1 MIKTRD
7 SNSRFCFLE
16 TLIMSQLWKKFAS
29 SSTRIK
35 IALLAAGAIW
45 SVFFTMIIVG
55 VVLLL
60 GTLSQAQS
68 PSSNETNPTIRLEP
82 ASGMVNTPMIVQG
95 LGWSPDSTVLIYLA
109 AADERGGSGPDAGRA

>member
-1 MIKTRD
+1 
-7 SNSRFCFLE
+7 
-16 TLIMSQLWKKFAS
+16 MSQLWKKFAS